1 MRKPEKKETY
11 SSSDRTNDILDKISK
26 YGIKSLSTLDKEF
39 LDSFSNGE
47 QEDVHRKI
55 LKEEIELVFD
65 DDFGFFKFEYQE
77 TIIHEEEKHYLGI
90 LYVPDLILN
99 NGKKISGILR
109 GKIIVTKDYVV
120 VPEFDNGNFDVFE
133 FCSGLEYELDIFL
146 DYVVQK
152 IEEKNRN

>member
-1 MRKPEKKETY
+1 MRKPEKKEIY

-39 LDSFSNGE
+39 LDSFSIGN
-47 QEDVHRKI
+47 QEDIHRKI

-120 VPEFDNGNFDVFE
+120 IPEFDNGNSDVFE

>member
-120 VPEFDNGNFDVFE
+120 MPEFDNGNFDVFE

>member
-1 MRKPEKKETY
+1 MRKPEKKEIY

-39 LDSFSNGE
+39 LDSFSIGN
-47 QEDVHRKI
+47 QEDIHRKI

-90 LYVPDLILN
+90 LYVPDLIH

-120 VPEFDNGNFDVFE
+120 MPEFDNGNFDVFE

>member
-1 MRKPEKKETY
+1 MRKPEKKEIY

-39 LDSFSNGE
+39 LDSFSIGN
-47 QEDVHRKI
+47 QEDIHRKI

-120 VPEFDNGNFDVFE
+120 MPEFDNGNFDVFE